1 MTTDGSKMQE
11 FSSQVASVQDST
23 VEVDEL
29 DLCVVNCL
37 QVDPRASWA
46 TVGQV
51 LGIDPVTASRRWQRL
66 SDAGIAW
73 VTGRAAGHTAPE
85 SCLAVIEL
93 SCSAAETMAIAHR
106 IASLPHV
113 LSLEHTSGPRALSL
127 LAEIRDLSML
137 SSFLLE
143 SLGRIP
149 GVIST
154 RSHTVTQIM
163 TMGDQWRLKVLDRS
177 QTAALQRAGRIHTVR
192 PGPVVARRPYDL
204 VDRQLILLLGED
216 GRMPVSAMAARLGL
230 GESTI
235 RRRLHALID
244 AHRVVLRCD
253 MTLAASGWPVIT
265 WVWCYLRPD
274 DTETLPAIMRHISGV
289 RVCWRISG
297 GLPNV
302 LLALNAHTVQ
312 ELPVIAA
319 QLAEVAPR
327 LSVVDQT
334 LVLRSVKRSGRELD
348 ESGRSI
354 RAIPMDIWS

>member
-143 SLGRIP
+143 SLGRTNRAL
-149 GVIST
+149 T
-154 RSHTVTQIM
+154 RLATQ
-163 TMGDQWRLKVLDRS
+163 
-177 QTAALQRAGRIHTVR
+177 
-192 PGPVVARRPYDL
+192 
-204 VDRQLILLLGED
+204 
-216 GRMPVSAMAARLGL
+216 ARLAQRE
-230 GESTI
+230 GE
-235 RRRLHALID
+235 
-244 AHRVVLRCD
+244 
-253 MTLAASGWPVIT
+253 AAQFEAAG
-265 WVWCYLRPD
+265 
-274 DTETLPAIMRHISGV
+274 
-289 RVCWRISG
+289 
-297 GLPNV
+297 
-302 LLALNAHTVQ
+302 
-312 ELPVIAA
+312 AA
-319 QLAEVAPR
+319 QLWAARGDAP
-327 LSVVDQT
+327 
-334 LVLRSVKRSGRELD
+334 
-348 ESGRSI
+348 
-354 RAIPMDIWS
+354 A